1 MTQKEFIKIKE
12 WVEDVT
18 GCEFDD
24 DHASYD
30 EDGCHFSK
38 YVGRYTATLNIDNDG
53 GADVWLLT
61 GDEYDIEVYTSR
73 WNNNAICLSVF
84 AHIVNYN

>member
-1 MTQKEFIKIKE
+1 MTQEEFYKVKE

-30 EDGCHFSK
+30 KDGCHFSN
-38 YVGRYTATLNIDNDG
+38 YVGEDTISLNINNDRS
-53 GADVWLLT
+53 ADLWLLSDK
-61 GDEYDIEVYTSR
+61 GDIELYATNPENDHLCMDMFS
-73 WNNNAICLSVF
+73 
-84 AHIVNYN
+84 HIVYNN